1 MVVQSWCHCTLSEID
16 LVLSIR
22 CILKIC
28 AVHSLLARN
37 QESKQSSNTAPP
49 EVVCEEKMRE
59 KKENENENK
68 NKNKNSQVATSTT
81 IMLPTHQ
88 QSNPPRR

>member
-1 MVVQSWCHCTLSEID
+1 MVVQPWCHCTLSEID

-22 CILKIC
+22 CILKIR

-49 EVVCEEKMRE
+49 EVVCEEKTRE
-59 KKENENENK
+59 KKENANQ
-68 NKNKNSQVATSTT
+68 NSQVATSTT

-88 QSNPPRR
+88 QSNPPHR

>member
-1 MVVQSWCHCTLSEID
+1 VQSWCHCTLSEID

-49 EVVCEEKMRE
+49 EVVCEEKTRE
-59 KKENENENK
+59 KKENANK

-81 IMLPTHQ
+81 IMLPTPQ
-88 QSNPPRR
+88 QSNPPHR